1 MSLSKP
7 KLVLS
12 TLLNLRQPVND
23 IGQKIFEETGNR
35 KRFIVFLIEA
45 PQGFDVNGK
54 LGEQL
59 KSLAEKYAD
68 ALGTRPELTRIH
80 VL

>member
-1 MSLSKP
+1 MP

-12 TLLNLRQPVND
+12 ALLNLRQPVND
-23 IGQKIFEETGNR
+23 IGRKLFEEAGER
-35 KRFIVFLIEA
+35 KRFVVFSIEP

-59 KSLAEKYAD
+59 KSLAEKYAN

>member
-1 MSLSKP
+1 MP

-12 TLLNLRQPVND
+12 ALLNLRQPVND
-23 IGQKIFEETGNR
+23 IGGQKLFEETGER
-35 KRFIVFLIEA
+35 KRFVVFSIQA

-59 KSLAEKYAD
+59 KSLAEKYAN
-68 ALGTRPELTRIH
+68 ALGAKPEFTRIH

>member
-1 MSLSKP
+1 MP

-12 TLLNLRQPVND
+12 VLLNLRQPIND
-23 IGQKIFEETGNR
+23 VGGKKLFEETGNR
-35 KRFIVFLIEA
+35 KRLVLFSIDT

-59 KSLAEKYAD
+59 KPLCEKYAN